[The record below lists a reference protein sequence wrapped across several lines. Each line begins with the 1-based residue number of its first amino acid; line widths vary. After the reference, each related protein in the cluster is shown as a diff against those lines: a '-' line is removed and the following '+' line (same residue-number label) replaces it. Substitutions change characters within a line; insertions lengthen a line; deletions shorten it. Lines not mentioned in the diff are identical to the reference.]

1 MANKFKNVSLDT
13 IALIFLNFSEFQS
26 NNMLFEIVL
35 KSYCEKFG
43 KTKLKM
49 TFKDFDRPRSPLTF
63 INSNAARFTI
73 IPEISL
79 IEIKMFIPSI
89 ISALSESDKV
99 YFNIED
105 FGDFYLKVINVMPKL
120 KQKYPLAY
128 QRAKTFINMVY
139 GNVVSAKGKI
149 LISNP
154 TAIENKIKEIQAM
167 ILPHSLL
174 INCDLIICKSDK
186 IDKVC
191 FILNHLDNVKLD
203 YDITRKKSVNI
214 HNASKYYLENY

>member
-120 KQKYPLAY
+120 KQKYPLA
-128 QRAKTFINMVY
+128 QEKIQNEPMRLKRLLWQKKLVNKVQMVDQ
-139 GNVVSAKGKI
+139 KI
-149 LISNP
+149 ALNSN
-154 TAIENKIKEIQAM
+154 
-167 ILPHSLL
+167 L
-174 INCDLIICKSDK
+174 
-186 IDKVC
+186 
-191 FILNHLDNVKLD
+191 ILNELN
-203 YDITRKKSVNI
+203 
-214 HNASKYYLENY
+214 